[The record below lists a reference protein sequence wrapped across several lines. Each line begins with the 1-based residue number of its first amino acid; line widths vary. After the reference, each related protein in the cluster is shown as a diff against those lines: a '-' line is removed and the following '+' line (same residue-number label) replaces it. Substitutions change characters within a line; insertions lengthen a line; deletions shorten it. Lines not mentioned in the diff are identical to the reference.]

1 VTPKKKKKKKKEE
14 DEDKGG
20 TDSSSTTTTSSSRSR
35 SKDSPKLRRGE
46 GMSRAIRQ
54 WHQVRGAQ
62 GAVLDRDYL
71 TDTMECWDWPLH
83 FIDFESAIPA
93 LPYSAGRA
101 PFELIAFQ
109 FSHHVLHADGV
120 LEHRSE
126 FLHTTPGEC
135 PNGAFLNALGR
146 ALGPGEDG
154 SRGTVFRWAAH
165 ENTVLT
171 ALLKEVASDTGCR

>member
-1 VTPKKKKKKKKEE
+1 
-14 DEDKGG
+14 
-20 TDSSSTTTTSSSRSR
+20 
-35 SKDSPKLRRGE
+35 
-46 GMSRAIRQ
+46 MSRATRQ
-54 WHQVRGAQ
+54 WHQVREAQ
-62 GAVLDRDYL
+62 GAVLDMDYL
-71 TDTMECWDWPLH
+71 GESMDRWEWPLH
-83 FIDFESAIPA
+83 FIDFETATPA

-126 FLHTTPGEC
+126 FLQTTQGEC

-146 ALGPGEDG
+146 ALGPGDDLGED
-154 SRGTVFRWAAH
+154 RAKGTVFRWAAH
-165 ENTVLT
+165 ENTVLA

>member
-1 VTPKKKKKKKKEE
+1 MT
-14 DEDKGG
+14 
-20 TDSSSTTTTSSSRSR
+20 
-35 SKDSPKLRRGE
+35 
-46 GMSRAIRQ
+46 RAIRQ
-54 WHQVRGAQ
+54 WHQVRGAR

-71 TDTMECWDWPLH
+71 AETMECWNWPLH
-83 FIDFESAIPA
+83 FIDFETAIPA
-93 LPYSAGRA
+93 LPYSVGRA

-146 ALGPGEDG
+146 ALGPGEDR
-154 SRGTVFRWAAH
+154 SEGTVFRWAAH
-165 ENTVLT
+165 ENTVLA